1 MRIESPNVVA
11 WVPVKLTSPAPW
23 PRTTRLMRITLA
35 IAFGMITASGALAQG
50 TESAEARVNAQRDEL
65 ARIRAERDELE
76 KKMNGLQN
84 TAHELRDEVNLL
96 DRQNDAT
103 ARMVTSLDNQLV
115 AITDEVTT
123 TTTDLQAS
131 EREAII
137 KRAVLQ
143 RRLIEIYKRGP
154 LYPAEVLFSAQSVGQ
169 LVARY
174 KYLHLLA
181 LRDKGLVHR
190 LDELHDKIESQ
201 HIQLVRLQNSVSE
214 NRATKEQE
222 ASRLAELEQQQA
234 RNLARVQEDA
244 KRAKARL
251 AELEKSEARLNNVI
265 ASFEAER
272 RRASG
277 RAGAPALSP
286 SSIRTTDIGRL
297 DWPVNGAF
305 LYRFGRFVN
314 PNNTTTRWNG
324 IGITAPVGTIVKSVS
339 GGTVAYAGPMGTY
352 GNTVI
357 LEHGGGDYSVYGS
370 LDRIDVRKGSRVI
383 KGQAIGTV
391 GVSDPAL
398 GPHLHFEIRRG
409 GPAVDPAEW
418 LRAVR

>member
-1 MRIESPNVVA
+1 MRAVVA
-11 WVPVKLTSPAPW
+11 LCLS
-23 PRTTRLMRITLA
+23 LA
-35 IAFGMITASGALAQG
+35 LSSFPLFAQQNE
-50 TESAEARVNAQRDEL
+50 TAEARVNAQRDEL

-76 KKMNGLQN
+76 RKMSGLQN

-96 DRQNDAT
+96 DKQHDAT
-103 ARMVTSLDNQLV
+103 ARMVKSLDKQLD
-115 AITDEVTT
+115 AITEEVTT
-123 TTTDLQAS
+123 TTGDLQSS
-131 EREAII
+131 EREAMV

-154 LYPAEVLFSAQSVGQ
+154 LYSAEVLFSAQSVGQ

-181 LRDKGLVHR
+181 LRDKGLVQR
-190 LDELHDKIESQ
+190 LEELHQKIESQ
-201 HIQLVRLQNSVSE
+201 QIQLVRLQSSVAE
-214 NRATKEQE
+214 NRTQKEEE
-222 ASRLAELEQQQA
+222 AARLAALEELQS
-234 RNLARVQEDA
+234 RNLSRVQQDT
-244 KRAKARL
+244 RRTKARL

-297 DWPVNGAF
+297 DWPVNGTF

-324 IGITAPVGTIVKSVS
+324 IGISAPTGTPVKSVS

-370 LDRIDVRKGSRVI
+370 LERIDVRKGSRVV
-383 KGQAIGTV
+383 KGQALGTV

-398 GPHLHFEIRRG
+398 GSHLHFEIRRG

>member
-1 MRIESPNVVA
+1 
-11 WVPVKLTSPAPW
+11 
-23 PRTTRLMRITLA
+23 
-35 IAFGMITASGALAQG
+35 MIRARRGALCCGLLFSSYLPAQQ
-50 TESAEARVNAQRDEL
+50 TEGAEARVNAQRDEL

-76 KKMNGLQN
+76 KKMSGLQN

-96 DRQNDAT
+96 DKQQDAT
-103 ARMVTSLDNQLV
+103 SRMVSSLDQQLV
-115 AITDEVTT
+115 AITDEVKTT
-123 TTTDLQAS
+123 TGDLQKS
-131 EREAII
+131 EHEATM
-137 KRAVLQ
+137 KRTVLQ

-154 LYPAEVLFSAQSVGQ
+154 LYSAEVLFSAQSVGQ

-190 LDELHDKIESQ
+190 LDELHQKIESQ
-201 HIQLVRLQNSVSE
+201 RVQLVRLQSSVIE
-214 NRATKEQE
+214 NRSAKEQE
-222 ASRLAELEQQQA
+222 AARLAELEKLQA
-234 RNLARVQEDA
+234 RNLSRVQQDA
-244 KRAKARL
+244 KRTKARL
-251 AELEKSEARLNNVI
+251 AELEKSEARLNNFI

-277 RAGAPALSP
+277 RGGTVTLSP

-305 LYRFGRFVN
+305 LYRFGRYVN

-324 IGITAPVGTIVKSVS
+324 IGIRAPVGTAVKSVS
-339 GGTVAYAGPMGTY
+339 AGTVAYAGPMGTY

-370 LDRIDVRKGSRVI
+370 LDRIDVRKGTRVI
-383 KGQAIGTV
+383 KGQALGTV
-391 GVSDPAL
+391 GISDPAL
-398 GPHLHFEIRRG
+398 GSHLHFEIRRG

-418 LRAVR
+418 LRAAR

>member
-1 MRIESPNVVA
+1 MAMFCALLFSS
-11 WVPVKLTSPAPW
+11 LLPA
-23 PRTTRLMRITLA
+23 
-35 IAFGMITASGALAQG
+35 QQ

-76 KKMNGLQN
+76 KKMSGLQN

-96 DRQNDAT
+96 DKQHDAT
-103 ARMVTSLDNQLV
+103 ARMVKSLDQQLV
-115 AITDEVTT
+115 AITDEVKTT
-123 TTTDLQAS
+123 SSDLQKS
-131 EREAII
+131 EREATM
-137 KRAVLQ
+137 KRTVLQ

-154 LYPAEVLFSAQSVGQ
+154 LYSAEVLFSAQSVGQ

-181 LRDKGLVHR
+181 LRDKGLDHR
-190 LDELHDKIESQ
+190 LDELHEKIETQ
-201 HIQLVRLQNSVSE
+201 QVQLVRLQNSVIE
-214 NRATKEQE
+214 NRSEKEQE
-222 ASRLAELEQQQA
+222 AARLAELEKQQA
-234 RNLARVQEDA
+234 QSLVRVQQDA
-244 KRAKARL
+244 KRTKARL
-251 AELEKSEARLNNVI
+251 AELEKSEARLNNFI

-277 RAGAPALSP
+277 RGGTVTLSP

-305 LYRFGRFVN
+305 LYRFGRYVN

-324 IGITAPVGTIVKSVS
+324 IGISAQVGTVVKSVS
-339 GGTVAYAGPMGTY
+339 AGTVAYAGPMGTY

-370 LDRIDVRKGSRVI
+370 LARIDVRKGTRVI
-383 KGQAIGTV
+383 KGQALGTV
-391 GVSDPAL
+391 GISDPAL
-398 GPHLHFEIRRG
+398 GSHLHFEIRRG

-418 LRAVR
+418 LRAAR

>member
-1 MRIESPNVVA
+1 MRYGIVVA
-11 WVPVKLTSPAPW
+11 LFSLLSAS
-23 PRTTRLMRITLA
+23 TLV
-35 IAFGMITASGALAQG
+35 SQQ

-76 KKMNGLQN
+76 RKMSGLQS

-96 DRQNDAT
+96 DKQHDAT
-103 ARMVTSLDNQLV
+103 SRMVKSLDNQLV
-115 AITDEVTT
+115 AITDEVQTT
-123 TTTDLQAS
+123 TNDLQSS
-131 EREAII
+131 EREAKI

-143 RRLIEIYKRGP
+143 RRLVEIYKRGP
-154 LYPAEVLFSAQSVGQ
+154 LYSAEVLFSAQSVGQ

-181 LRDKGLVHR
+181 LRDKGLVTR
-190 LDELHDKIESQ
+190 LDELHNKIETQ
-201 HIQLVRLQNSVSE
+201 QIQLVRLQNSVVE
-214 NRATKEQE
+214 NRSEKEQE
-222 ASRLAELEQQQA
+222 AARLDALEQAQA
-234 RNLARVQEDA
+234 RNLARVQEDT
-244 KRAKARL
+244 KRTKARL
-251 AELEKSEARLNNVI
+251 AELEKSEARLNNFI

-277 RAGAPALSP
+277 RAGSPALSP

-324 IGITAPVGTIVKSVS
+324 IGISAPVGTIVKSVS

-398 GPHLHFEIRRG
+398 GAHLHFEIRRG

>member
-1 MRIESPNVVA
+1 MLCA
-11 WVPVKLTSPAPW
+11 ALWVPSLPAQQTDP
-23 PRTTRLMRITLA
+23 
-35 IAFGMITASGALAQG
+35 
-50 TESAEARVNAQRDEL
+50 EARINAQRDEL

-96 DRQNDAT
+96 DKQHDAT
-103 ARMVTSLDNQLV
+103 SRMVKSLDQQLV
-115 AITDEVTT
+115 AITDEVHSTT
-123 TTTDLQAS
+123 ADLQSS
-131 EREAII
+131 EREAAL
-137 KRAVLQ
+137 KRIVLQ
-143 RRLIEIYKRGP
+143 RRLTEIYKRGP
-154 LYPAEVLFSAQSVGQ
+154 LYSAEVLFSAQSVGQ

-190 LDELHDKIESQ
+190 LEELHDKIETQ
-201 HIQLVRLQNSVSE
+201 HGQLVRLQNSVAE
-214 NRATKEQE
+214 NRTEKEQE
-222 ASRLAELEQQQA
+222 AARLAELERQQA
-234 RNLARVQEDA
+234 RNLERVQEDA
-244 KRAKARL
+244 KRTKARL
-251 AELEKSEARLNNVI
+251 AELEKSEARMNSLI

-277 RAGAPALSP
+277 RAGAPSLSP

-297 DWPVNGAF
+297 DWPVNGNF
-305 LYRFGRFVN
+305 VYRFGRFVN

-324 IGITAPVGTIVKSVS
+324 IGIAAPVGTSVKSVS
-339 GGTVAYAGPMGTY
+339 AGTVAYAGPMGTY

-370 LDRIDVRKGSRVI
+370 LDKIAVRKGTRVI
-383 KGQAIGTV
+383 KGQALGTV

-418 LRAVR
+418 LRASR

>member
-1 MRIESPNVVA
+1 MRIP
-11 WVPVKLTSPAPW
+11 
-23 PRTTRLMRITLA
+23 LA
-35 IAFGMITASGALAQG
+35 IVGLLLSASVAFAQG
-50 TESAEARVNAQRDEL
+50 TESPEARVNAQRDEL
-65 ARIRAERDELE
+65 ARIRAERDSLE
-76 KKMNGLQN
+76 RRMSGLQN

-96 DRQNDAT
+96 DRQHDAT
-103 ARMVTSLDNQLV
+103 SRMVKSLDNQLV

-123 TTTDLQAS
+123 TTSDLQSS
-131 EREAII
+131 EREATI

-201 HIQLVRLQNSVSE
+201 HIQLVRLQNSVAE
-214 NRATKEQE
+214 NRTQKQQE
-222 ASRLAELEQQQA
+222 AARLGELEQQQA
-234 RNLARVQEDA
+234 RSLVRVQEDT

-251 AELEKSEARLNNVI
+251 AELEKSEARLNNII

-324 IGITAPVGTIVKSVS
+324 IGISAAAGTIVKSVS

-370 LDRIDVRKGSRVI
+370 LDRIDVRKGSRVV

-398 GPHLHFEIRRG
+398 GAHLHFEIRRG

>member
-1 MRIESPNVVA
+1 MRYWLSLAIYSLVSSSVLVSQQTESP
-11 WVPVKLTSPAPW
+11 
-23 PRTTRLMRITLA
+23 
-35 IAFGMITASGALAQG
+35 
-50 TESAEARVNAQRDEL
+50 EARVNAQRDEL

-76 KKMNGLQN
+76 RKMSGLQN
-84 TAHELRDEVNLL
+84 TAHELRDEVSLL
-96 DRQNDAT
+96 DKQHDAT
-103 ARMVTSLDNQLV
+103 ARMVKSLDNQLV
-115 AITDEVTT
+115 AITDEVATT
-123 TTTDLQAS
+123 TNDLQTS
-131 EREAII
+131 EREATM

-143 RRLIEIYKRGP
+143 RRLVEIYKRGP
-154 LYPAEVLFSAQSVGQ
+154 LYNAEVLFSAQSVGQ

-181 LRDKGLVHR
+181 LRDKGLVNR
-190 LDELHDKIESQ
+190 LDELHNKIESQ
-201 HIQLVRLQNSVSE
+201 HIQLVRLQSSVIE
-214 NRATKEQE
+214 NRSQKEKE
-222 ASRLAELEQQQA
+222 AARLADLEREQA
-234 RNLARVQEDA
+234 RNLLRVQEDT

-251 AELEKSEARLNNVI
+251 AELEKSEARLNNII

-277 RAGAPALSP
+277 RAGAPALTP

-324 IGITAPVGTIVKSVS
+324 IGITAPAGTAVKSVS

>member
-1 MRIESPNVVA
+1 MRYWLSLAIYSLVSSSVLVSQQTESP
-11 WVPVKLTSPAPW
+11 
-23 PRTTRLMRITLA
+23 
-35 IAFGMITASGALAQG
+35 
-50 TESAEARVNAQRDEL
+50 EARVNAQRDEL

-76 KKMNGLQN
+76 RKMSGLQN

-96 DRQNDAT
+96 DKQHDAT
-103 ARMVTSLDNQLV
+103 ARMVKSLDNQLV
-115 AITDEVTT
+115 AITDEVATT
-123 TTTDLQAS
+123 TNDLENS
-131 EREAII
+131 EREATM

-143 RRLIEIYKRGP
+143 RRLVEIYKRGA
-154 LYPAEVLFSAQSVGQ
+154 LYNAEVLFSAQSVGQ

-181 LRDKGLVHR
+181 LRDKGLVNR
-190 LDELHDKIESQ
+190 LDELHNKIESQ
-201 HIQLVRLQNSVSE
+201 HIQLVRLQSSVIE
-214 NRATKEQE
+214 NRSQKEQE
-222 ASRLAELEQQQA
+222 AARLSDLEREQA
-234 RNLARVQEDA
+234 RNLMRVQEDT

-251 AELEKSEARLNNVI
+251 AELEKSEARLNNII

-286 SSIRTTDIGRL
+286 SSIRTSDIGRL

-324 IGITAPVGTIVKSVS
+324 IGITAPAGTAVKSVS

>member
-1 MRIESPNVVA
+1 MR
-11 WVPVKLTSPAPW
+11 APW
-23 PRTTRLMRITLA
+23 LGLCCSLLLA
-35 IAFGMITASGALAQG
+35 SHLPAQQ
-50 TESAEARVNAQRDEL
+50 TDNAETRVNAQRDEL

-76 KKMNGLQN
+76 KKMSGLQN

-96 DRQNDAT
+96 DKQHDAT
-103 ARMVTSLDNQLV
+103 ARMVSSLDQQLV

-123 TTTDLQAS
+123 TTSDLEKSQ
-131 EREAII
+131 REASM
-137 KRAVLQ
+137 KRTVLQ

-154 LYPAEVLFSAQSVGQ
+154 LYSAEVLFSAQSVGQ

-190 LDELHDKIESQ
+190 LDELHDKMETQ
-201 HIQLVRLQNSVSE
+201 RVQLVRLQNSVIE
-214 NRATKEQE
+214 NRKTKEQE
-222 ASRLAELEQQQA
+222 AGRLAELETLQA
-234 RNLARVQEDA
+234 RNLSRVQQDA
-244 KRAKARL
+244 KRTKARL
-251 AELEKSEARLNNVI
+251 AELEKSEARLNNFI

-272 RRASG
+272 RKALVRGAS
-277 RAGAPALSP
+277 PLSP

-297 DWPVNGAF
+297 DWPVNGVF

-324 IGITAPVGTIVKSVS
+324 IGIGAPVGTAVKSVS
-339 GGTVAYAGPMGTY
+339 AGTVAYAGPMGTY

-370 LDRIDVRKGSRVI
+370 LDRIDVRKGTRVI
-383 KGQAIGTV
+383 KGQALGTV
-391 GVSDPAL
+391 GISDPAL
-398 GPHLHFEIRRG
+398 GSHLHFEIRRG

-418 LRAVR
+418 LRAAR

>member
-1 MRIESPNVVA
+1 VLAQQTESP
-11 WVPVKLTSPAPW
+11 
-23 PRTTRLMRITLA
+23 
-35 IAFGMITASGALAQG
+35 
-50 TESAEARVNAQRDEL
+50 EARINAQRDEL

-76 KKMNGLQN
+76 KKMSGLQN
-84 TAHELRDEVNLL
+84 TAHELRDEVSLL
-96 DRQNDAT
+96 DKQHDAT
-103 ARMVTSLDNQLV
+103 ARMVKSLDQQLV
-115 AITDEVTT
+115 AITDEVQS
-123 TTTDLQAS
+123 TTTDMANS
-131 EREAII
+131 EREATM

-143 RRLIEIYKRGP
+143 RRVIEIYKRGP
-154 LYPAEVLFSAQSVGQ
+154 LYSAEVLFSAQSVGQ

-181 LRDKGLVHR
+181 LRDKGLVKR
-190 LDELHDKIESQ
+190 LEELHDRIETQ
-201 HIQLVRLQNSVSE
+201 HIQLVRLQNSVAE
-214 NRATKEQE
+214 NRTEKEQE
-222 ASRLAELEQQQA
+222 AARLAELERQQA

-244 KRAKARL
+244 KRTKARL
-251 AELEKSEARLNNVI
+251 AELEKSEARMNSLI

-277 RAGAPALSP
+277 RAGTATMAP

-324 IGITAPVGTIVKSVS
+324 IGITAPVGTSVKSVS
-339 GGTVAYAGPMGTY
+339 AGTVAYAGPMGTY

-370 LDRIDVRKGSRVI
+370 LDRIAVRKGARVT

-418 LRAVR
+418 LRAAR

>member
-1 MRIESPNVVA
+1 MSRTSYAVA
-11 WVPVKLTSPAPW
+11 FCALLFSALLPA
-23 PRTTRLMRITLA
+23 
-35 IAFGMITASGALAQG
+35 QQ

-76 KKMNGLQN
+76 KKMSGLQN
-84 TAHELRDEVNLL
+84 TAHEIRDEVNLL
-96 DRQNDAT
+96 DKQHDAT
-103 ARMVTSLDNQLV
+103 ARMVKSLDQQLI
-115 AITDEVTT
+115 AITDEVQTT
-123 TTTDLQAS
+123 TADLQKS
-131 EREAII
+131 EREAGM
-137 KRAVLQ
+137 KRTVLQ

-154 LYPAEVLFSAQSVGQ
+154 LYSAEVLFSAQSVGQ

-190 LDELHDKIESQ
+190 LDELHSKIESQ
-201 HIQLVRLQNSVSE
+201 QIQLVRLQSSVAE
-214 NRATKEQE
+214 NRSLKERE
-222 ASRLAELEQQQA
+222 AARLADLEREQA
-234 RNLARVQEDA
+234 NNLLRVQEDT
-244 KRAKARL
+244 KRAKARI
-251 AELEKSEARLNNVI
+251 AELEKSEGRLNNLI

-277 RAGAPALSP
+277 RAGAVPLTP

-324 IGITAPVGTIVKSVS
+324 IGISAPVGTMVKSVS
-339 GGTVAYAGPMGTY
+339 AGMVAYAGQMGTY

-370 LDRIDVRKGSRVI
+370 LDKIEVRKGTRVI
-383 KGQAIGTV
+383 KGQALGTV

-398 GPHLHFEIRRG
+398 GSHLHFEIRRG

-418 LRAVR
+418 LRAAR

>member
-1 MRIESPNVVA
+1 VGLGCALLFSSY
-11 WVPVKLTSPAPW
+11 LPA
-23 PRTTRLMRITLA
+23 
-35 IAFGMITASGALAQG
+35 QQ

-76 KKMNGLQN
+76 KKMSGLQN

-96 DRQNDAT
+96 DKQHDAT
-103 ARMVTSLDNQLV
+103 ARMVTSLDNQLI
-115 AITDEVTT
+115 AITDEVQTT
-123 TTTDLQAS
+123 TSDLEKSQ
-131 EREAII
+131 REASM
-137 KRAVLQ
+137 KRTVLQ

-154 LYPAEVLFSAQSVGQ
+154 LYSAEVLFSAQSVGQ

-190 LDELHDKIESQ
+190 LDELHEKMESQ
-201 HIQLVRLQNSVSE
+201 RIQLVRLQNSVIE
-214 NRATKEQE
+214 NRSAKEQE
-222 ASRLAELEQQQA
+222 AARLAELETLQA
-234 RNLARVQEDA
+234 RNLSRVQQDA
-244 KRAKARL
+244 KRTKARL
-251 AELEKSEARLNNVI
+251 AELEKSEARLNNFI

-272 RRASG
+272 RRVSG
-277 RAGAPALSP
+277 RGGTVALSS

-297 DWPVNGAF
+297 DWPVNGVF

-324 IGITAPVGTIVKSVS
+324 IGIGAAVGTVVKSVS
-339 GGTVAYAGPMGTY
+339 AGTVAYAGPMGTY

-370 LDRIDVRKGSRVI
+370 LDRIDVRKGTRVI
-383 KGQAIGTV
+383 KGQTVGTV
-391 GVSDPAL
+391 GISDPAL
-398 GPHLHFEIRRG
+398 GSHLHFEIRRG

-418 LRAVR
+418 LRAAR

>member
-1 MRIESPNVVA
+1 MIRLLYAVA
-11 WVPVKLTSPAPW
+11 VCALVIAVPAVS
-23 PRTTRLMRITLA
+23 
-35 IAFGMITASGALAQG
+35 QQ

-76 KKMNGLQN
+76 KKMSGLQN
-84 TAHELRDEVNLL
+84 TAHEIRDEVNLL
-96 DRQNDAT
+96 DKQHDAT
-103 ARMVTSLDNQLV
+103 ARMVKSLDQQLV
-115 AITDEVTT
+115 AITDEVQTT
-123 TTTDLQAS
+123 TSDLHNS
-131 EREAII
+131 EREASM
-137 KRAVLQ
+137 KRTVLQ

-154 LYPAEVLFSAQSVGQ
+154 LYSAEVLFSAQSVGQ

-190 LDELHDKIESQ
+190 LDELHDKIQSQ
-201 HIQLVRLQNSVSE
+201 QVQLVRLQSSVLE
-214 NRATKEQE
+214 NRSQKERE
-222 ASRLAELEQQQA
+222 AARLAELEREQA
-234 RNLARVQEDA
+234 KSLARVQEDT
-244 KRAKARL
+244 KRTKARL
-251 AELEKSEARLNNVI
+251 AELEKSEARLNNLI
-265 ASFEAER
+265 ASFESER
-272 RRASG
+272 RRA
-277 RAGAPALSP
+277 GARGGPSPLAP

-297 DWPVNGAF
+297 DWPVDGAF

-324 IGITAPVGTIVKSVS
+324 IGISAPAGTSVKSVS
-339 GGTVAYAGPMGTY
+339 AGTVAYAGPMGTY

-370 LDRIDVRKGSRVI
+370 LDKIAVRKGARVI
-383 KGQAIGTV
+383 KGQPIGTV

-398 GPHLHFEIRRG
+398 GSHLHFEIRRG

-418 LRAVR
+418 LRAAR

>member
-1 MRIESPNVVA
+1 MSRTSYAVA
-11 WVPVKLTSPAPW
+11 FCALLFSALLPA
-23 PRTTRLMRITLA
+23 
-35 IAFGMITASGALAQG
+35 QQ

-76 KKMNGLQN
+76 KKMSGLQN
-84 TAHELRDEVNLL
+84 TAHEIRDEVNLL
-96 DRQNDAT
+96 DKQHDAT
-103 ARMVTSLDNQLV
+103 ARMVKSLDQQLI
-115 AITDEVTT
+115 AITDEVQTT
-123 TTTDLQAS
+123 TADLQKS
-131 EREAII
+131 EREAGM
-137 KRAVLQ
+137 KRTVLQ

-154 LYPAEVLFSAQSVGQ
+154 LYSAEVLFSAQSVGQ

-190 LDELHDKIESQ
+190 LDELHSKIESQ
-201 HIQLVRLQNSVSE
+201 QIQLVRLQSSVAE
-214 NRATKEQE
+214 NRSLKERE
-222 ASRLAELEQQQA
+222 AARLADLEREQA
-234 RNLARVQEDA
+234 NNLLRVQEDT
-244 KRAKARL
+244 KRAKARI
-251 AELEKSEARLNNVI
+251 AELEKSEGRLNNLI

-277 RAGAPALSP
+277 RAGAVALTP

-324 IGITAPVGTIVKSVS
+324 IGISAPVGTMVKSVS
-339 GGTVAYAGPMGTY
+339 AGMVAYAGQMGTY

-370 LDRIDVRKGSRVI
+370 LDKIEVRKGTRVI
-383 KGQAIGTV
+383 KGQALGTV

-398 GPHLHFEIRRG
+398 GSHLHFEIRRG

-418 LRAVR
+418 LRAAR

>member
-1 MRIESPNVVA
+1 MRAGLLIGVCVLILAPAARAQQGDPES
-11 WVPVKLTSPAPW
+11 
-23 PRTTRLMRITLA
+23 
-35 IAFGMITASGALAQG
+35 
-50 TESAEARVNAQRDEL
+50 RVNAQRDEL

-76 KKMNGLQN
+76 KKMSGLQN

-96 DRQNDAT
+96 DKQHDAT
-103 ARMVTSLDNQLV
+103 ARMVKSLDNQLD
-115 AITDEVTT
+115 AITEEVQTT
-123 TTTDLQAS
+123 TADLANS
-131 EREAII
+131 EREAVI

-143 RRLIEIYKRGP
+143 RRLVEIYKRGP
-154 LYPAEVLFSAQSVGQ
+154 LYSAEVLFSAQSVGQ

-174 KYLHLLA
+174 KYLHMLA
-181 LRDKGLVHR
+181 LRDQGLVRR
-190 LDELHDKIESQ
+190 LDELHEKIEAQ
-201 HIQLVRLQNSVSE
+201 HGQLVRLQSSVAE
-214 NRATKEQE
+214 NRTQKEQE
-222 ASRLAELEQQQA
+222 AARLAELERLQA
-234 RNLARVQEDA
+234 RNLARVQEDT
-244 KRAKARL
+244 KRTKARL
-251 AELEKSEARLNNVI
+251 AELERSEARLNNII
-265 ASFEAER
+265 ASIEAQR
-272 RRASG
+272 RRAGS

-324 IGITAPVGTIVKSVS
+324 IGISAAAGTVVKSVS
-339 GGTVAYAGPMGTY
+339 GGTVAYAGAMGTY

-370 LDRIDVRKGSRVI
+370 LDRIDVKKGSRVI
-383 KGQAIGTV
+383 KGQALGTV

-398 GPHLHFEIRRG
+398 GAHLHFEIRRG

-418 LRAVR
+418 LRDVR

>member
-1 MRIESPNVVA
+1 LGVCCALLFSSY
-11 WVPVKLTSPAPW
+11 VP
-23 PRTTRLMRITLA
+23 
-35 IAFGMITASGALAQG
+35 AQQ

-76 KKMNGLQN
+76 KKMSGLQN

-96 DRQNDAT
+96 DKQHDAT
-103 ARMVTSLDNQLV
+103 ARMVSSLDQQLV
-115 AITDEVTT
+115 AITDEVKTT
-123 TTTDLQAS
+123 TGDLAKSQ
-131 EREAII
+131 REASM
-137 KRAVLQ
+137 KRTVLQ

-154 LYPAEVLFSAQSVGQ
+154 LYSAEVLFSAQSVGQ

-190 LDELHDKIESQ
+190 LDELHEKMESQ
-201 HIQLVRLQNSVSE
+201 RVQLVRLQNSVIE
-214 NRATKEQE
+214 NRASKEQE
-222 ASRLAELEQQQA
+222 AARLSELETLQA
-234 RNLARVQEDA
+234 RNLLQVQQDA
-244 KRAKARL
+244 KRTKARL
-251 AELEKSEARLNNVI
+251 AELEKSEARLNNFI

-272 RRASG
+272 RKASG
-277 RAGAPALSP
+277 RGGTVTLSP

-297 DWPVNGAF
+297 DWPVNGVF

-324 IGITAPVGTIVKSVS
+324 IGISAAVGTAVKSVS
-339 GGTVAYAGPMGTY
+339 AGTVAYAGPMGTY

-370 LDRIDVRKGSRVI
+370 LDRIDVRKGTRVI
-383 KGQAIGTV
+383 KGQAVGTV
-391 GVSDPAL
+391 GISDPAL
-398 GPHLHFEIRRG
+398 GSHLHFEIRRG

-418 LRAVR
+418 LRAAR

>member
-1 MRIESPNVVA
+1 MALCCTVLFSSY
-11 WVPVKLTSPAPW
+11 LPA
-23 PRTTRLMRITLA
+23 
-35 IAFGMITASGALAQG
+35 QQ
-50 TESAEARVNAQRDEL
+50 TENAEARVNAQRDEL

-76 KKMNGLQN
+76 KKMSGLQN

-96 DRQNDAT
+96 DKQHDAT
-103 ARMVTSLDNQLV
+103 SRMVSSLDQQLV
-115 AITDEVTT
+115 AITDEVKA
-123 TTTDLQAS
+123 TTDDLQES
-131 EREAII
+131 EREATI

-154 LYPAEVLFSAQSVGQ
+154 LYSAEVLFSAQSVGQ

-190 LDELHDKIESQ
+190 LDELHQKIESQ
-201 HIQLVRLQNSVSE
+201 RVQLVRLQSNVIE
-214 NRATKEQE
+214 NRSAKEQE
-222 ASRLAELEQQQA
+222 AARLAGLEKLQA
-234 RNLARVQEDA
+234 RNLSRVQQDA
-244 KRAKARL
+244 KRTKARL
-251 AELEKSEARLNNVI
+251 AELEKSEARLNNFI

-277 RAGAPALSP
+277 RGGTVTLSP

-324 IGITAPVGTIVKSVS
+324 IGISAPVGTAVKSVS
-339 GGTVAYAGPMGTY
+339 AGTVAYAGPMGTY

-370 LDRIDVRKGSRVI
+370 LYRIDVRKGTRVI
-383 KGQAIGTV
+383 KGQALGTV
-391 GVSDPAL
+391 GISDPAL
-398 GPHLHFEIRRG
+398 GSHLHFEIRRG

-418 LRAVR
+418 LRAAR

>member
-1 MRIESPNVVA
+1 LRHSSYLVVFCALLVSSLLPAQQTESP
-11 WVPVKLTSPAPW
+11 
-23 PRTTRLMRITLA
+23 
-35 IAFGMITASGALAQG
+35 
-50 TESAEARVNAQRDEL
+50 EARINAQRDEL

-76 KKMNGLQN
+76 KKMSGLQN
-84 TAHELRDEVNLL
+84 TAHEIRDEVNLL
-96 DRQNDAT
+96 DKQHDAT
-103 ARMVTSLDNQLV
+103 ARMVKSLDQQLV
-115 AITDEVTT
+115 AITDEVQTT
-123 TTTDLQAS
+123 TADLQKS
-131 EREAII
+131 EREAGM
-137 KRAVLQ
+137 KRTVLQ

-154 LYPAEVLFSAQSVGQ
+154 LYSAEVLFSAQSVGQ

-201 HIQLVRLQNSVSE
+201 QIQLVRLQSSVAE
-214 NRATKEQE
+214 NRGEKEREAARLADLEKEQ
-222 ASRLAELEQQQA
+222 AK
-234 RNLARVQEDA
+234 NLVRVQQDT
-244 KRAKARL
+244 KRAKARI
-251 AELEKSEARLNNVI
+251 AELEKSESRLNNLI

-277 RAGAPALSP
+277 RGGTVTLTP

-324 IGITAPVGTIVKSVS
+324 IGISAPVGTVVKSVS
-339 GGTVAYAGPMGTY
+339 AGMVAYAGQMGTY

-370 LDRIDVRKGSRVI
+370 LDKIEVRKGSRVI
-383 KGQAIGTV
+383 KGQALGTV

-398 GPHLHFEIRRG
+398 GSHLHFEIRRG

-418 LRAVR
+418 LRAAQ

>member
-1 MRIESPNVVA
+1 MIRFCCSMAMLALVSSS
-11 WVPVKLTSPAPW
+11 LLPA
-23 PRTTRLMRITLA
+23 
-35 IAFGMITASGALAQG
+35 QQ
-50 TESAEARVNAQRDEL
+50 TENPEARINAQRAEL
-65 ARIRAERDELE
+65 ERIRAERDELE
-76 KKMNGLQN
+76 RKMSGLQN

-96 DRQNDAT
+96 DKQHDAT
-103 ARMVTSLDNQLV
+103 ARMVKSLDQQLV
-115 AITDEVTT
+115 AITDEVQT
-123 TTTDLQAS
+123 TTTDLQKS
-131 EREAII
+131 EREAAI

-154 LYPAEVLFSAQSVGQ
+154 LYSAEVLFSAQSVGQ

-190 LDELHDKIESQ
+190 LEELHARIESQ
-201 HIQLVRLQNSVSE
+201 HGQLVRLQSSVTE
-214 NRATKEQE
+214 NRSLKEQE
-222 ASRLAELEQQQA
+222 AARLGALETEQA

-244 KRAKARL
+244 KRTKARL
-251 AELEKSEARLNNVI
+251 AELEKSEARLNNFI

-272 RRASG
+272 RRASSRG
-277 RAGAPALSP
+277 SSVPLAP

-324 IGITAPVGTIVKSVS
+324 IGISAAPGTSVKSVS
-339 GGTVAYAGPMGTY
+339 AGTVAYAGPMGTY

-357 LEHGGGDYSVYGS
+357 LQHGGGDYSVYGS
-370 LDRIDVRKGSRVI
+370 LDRIDVRKGAKVI

-398 GPHLHFEIRRG
+398 GAHLHFEIRRG

-418 LRAVR
+418 LKATR

>member
-1 MRIESPNVVA
+1 MAS
-11 WVPVKLTSPAPW
+11 
-23 PRTTRLMRITLA
+23 RLP
-35 IAFGMITASGALAQG
+35 GQQ
-50 TESAEARVNAQRDEL
+50 TESAEARNRAQREEL
-65 ARIRAERDELE
+65 LRIRAERDELE
-76 KKMNGLQN
+76 KKMSGLQN
-84 TAHELRDEVNLL
+84 TAHELTDEVNLL
-96 DRQNDAT
+96 DKQHDAT
-103 ARMVTSLDNQLV
+103 ARMVKSLDNQLV
-115 AITDEVTT
+115 AITDEVKATT
-123 TTTDLQAS
+123 ANLSSS
-131 EREAII
+131 EREAVM

-143 RRLIEIYKRGP
+143 RRVIEIYKRGP
-154 LYPAEVLFSAQSVGQ
+154 LYSAEVLFSAQSVGQ

-190 LDELHDKIESQ
+190 LEELHTRIESQ
-201 HIQLVRLQNSVSE
+201 HGQLVRLQSSIIE
-214 NRATKEQE
+214 NRADKERE
-222 ASRLAELEQQQA
+222 AARLVELETLQS
-234 RNLARVQEDA
+234 RNLARVQQDA
-244 KRAKARL
+244 KRTKARL

-265 ASFEAER
+265 AAFETER

-277 RAGAPALSP
+277 RAGAATLAP

-305 LYRFGRFVN
+305 LYRFGRYVN

-324 IGITAPVGTIVKSVS
+324 IGISAPVGTSVKSVS
-339 GGTVAYAGPMGTY
+339 AGTVAYAGPMGTY

-370 LDRIDVRKGSRVI
+370 LNRIDVRKGTRVI
-383 KGQAIGTV
+383 KGQALGTV

-398 GPHLHFEIRRG
+398 GSHLHFEIRRG

-418 LRAVR
+418 LKAAR

>member
-1 MRIESPNVVA
+1 VA
-11 WVPVKLTSPAPW
+11 TVCVFLISSSL
-23 PRTTRLMRITLA
+23 R
-35 IAFGMITASGALAQG
+35 AQQ
-50 TESAEARVNAQRDEL
+50 TESAEARINAQRDEL

-76 KKMNGLQN
+76 KKMSGLQN

-96 DRQNDAT
+96 DKQHDAT
-103 ARMVTSLDNQLV
+103 ARMVKSLEQQLV
-115 AITDEVTT
+115 AITDEVQTT
-123 TTTDLQAS
+123 TSNLSAS
-131 EREAII
+131 ERELVL

-143 RRLIEIYKRGP
+143 RRLTEIYKRVP
-154 LYPAEVLFSAQSVGQ
+154 LYSAEVLFSALSVGQ

-190 LDELHDKIESQ
+190 LDELHEKIESQ
-201 HIQLVRLQNSVSE
+201 HGQLVRLQNSVVE
-214 NRATKEQE
+214 NRAQKEQE
-222 ASRLAELEQQQA
+222 AARLAELEREQA
-234 RNLARVQEDA
+234 RNLVRVQEDA
-244 KRAKARL
+244 KRTKARL
-251 AELEKSEARLNNVI
+251 AELEKSEARLNNFI

-272 RRASG
+272 RRA
-277 RAGAPALSP
+277 GARGAVSLAP

-305 LYRFGRFVN
+305 LYRFGRQVN

-324 IGITAPVGTIVKSVS
+324 IGISAPVGTVVKSVS
-339 GGTVAYAGPMGTY
+339 GGTVAYSGPMGTY

-370 LDRIDVRKGSRVI
+370 LDMIQVRKGARVI
-383 KGQAIGTV
+383 KGAAIGTV

-398 GPHLHFEIRRG
+398 GSHLHFEIRRG

-418 LRAVR
+418 LRAAR

>member
-1 MRIESPNVVA
+1 MRYRLVLTFFSLISSSDLAAQQTESP
-11 WVPVKLTSPAPW
+11 
-23 PRTTRLMRITLA
+23 
-35 IAFGMITASGALAQG
+35 
-50 TESAEARVNAQRDEL
+50 EARVNAQRDEL

-76 KKMNGLQN
+76 RKMSGLQN

-96 DRQNDAT
+96 DKQHDAT
-103 ARMVTSLDNQLV
+103 ARMVKSLDKQLV
-115 AITDEVTT
+115 AITDEVASTT
-123 TTTDLQAS
+123 NDLESS
-131 EREAII
+131 EREA
-137 KRAVLQ
+137 KVRRAVLQ

-154 LYPAEVLFSAQSVGQ
+154 LYSAEVLFSAQSVGQ

-181 LRDKGLVHR
+181 LRDKGLVNR
-190 LDELHDKIESQ
+190 LDELHTRIEAQ
-201 HIQLVRLQNSVSE
+201 HIQLVRLQSSVAE
-214 NRATKEQE
+214 NRSQKEKE
-222 ASRLAELEQQQA
+222 AARLAELEGEQA
-234 RNLARVQEDA
+234 RNLLRVQDDA
-244 KRAKARL
+244 KRTKARL
-251 AELEKSEARLNNVI
+251 AELEKSEARLNNII

-272 RRASG
+272 RRASA
-277 RAGAPALSP
+277 RAGVSARAP

-305 LYRFGRFVN
+305 LYRFGRTVN

-324 IGITAPVGTIVKSVS
+324 IGISAPVGTAVKSVS
-339 GGTVAYAGPMGTY
+339 AGTVAYAGQMGTY

-398 GPHLHFEIRRG
+398 GAHLHFEIRRG

>member
-1 MRIESPNVVA
+1 M
-11 WVPVKLTSPAPW
+11 LPA
-23 PRTTRLMRITLA
+23 
-35 IAFGMITASGALAQG
+35 QQ
-50 TESAEARVNAQRDEL
+50 TEGAEARVNAQRDEL

-76 KKMNGLQN
+76 KKMSGLQS

-96 DRQNDAT
+96 DKQHDAT
-103 ARMVTSLDNQLV
+103 ARMVKSLDRQLV
-115 AITDEVTT
+115 AITDEVQQ
-123 TTTDLQAS
+123 TTTDLQKS
-131 EREAII
+131 EREASM
-137 KRAVLQ
+137 KRTVLQ
-143 RRLIEIYKRGP
+143 RRVIEIYKRGA
-154 LYPAEVLFSAQSVGQ
+154 LYSAEVLFSAQSVGQ

-190 LDELHDKIESQ
+190 LDELHSRIESQ
-201 HIQLVRLQNSVSE
+201 QIQLVRLQSSVIE
-214 NRATKEQE
+214 NRSQKERE
-222 ASRLAELEQQQA
+222 AARLAYLENAQA
-234 RNLARVQEDA
+234 KSLVRVQEDT

-251 AELEKSEARLNNVI
+251 AELERSENRLNNLI

-272 RRASG
+272 RRASA
-277 RAGAPALSP
+277 RSGAAPLTP

-297 DWPVNGAF
+297 DWPVNGTF
-305 LYRFGRFVN
+305 LYRFGRYVN

-324 IGITAPVGTIVKSVS
+324 IGITAPVGTSVKSVS
-339 GGTVAYAGPMGTY
+339 AGTVAYAGPMGTY

-370 LDRIDVRKGSRVI
+370 LDKIAVRKGVRVI
-383 KGQAIGTV
+383 KGQALGTV

-398 GPHLHFEIRRG
+398 GAHLHFEIRRG

-418 LRAVR
+418 LRAAR

>member
-1 MRIESPNVVA
+1 MLACLSVMVSR
-11 WVPVKLTSPAPW
+11 L
-23 PRTTRLMRITLA
+23 PR
-35 IAFGMITASGALAQG
+35 QQ
-50 TESAEARVNAQRDEL
+50 TESAEARNRAQREEL
-65 ARIRAERDELE
+65 LRIRSERDELE

-84 TAHELRDEVNLL
+84 TAHELTDEVNLL
-96 DRQNDAT
+96 DKQHDAT
-103 ARMVTSLDNQLV
+103 ARMVKSLDNQLV
-115 AITDEVTT
+115 SITDEVAATT
-123 TTTDLQAS
+123 ANLSSS
-131 EREAII
+131 EREAAM

-143 RRLIEIYKRGP
+143 RRVIEIYKRGP
-154 LYPAEVLFSAQSVGQ
+154 LYSAEVLFSAQSVGQ

-181 LRDKGLVHR
+181 LRDQGLVHR
-190 LDELHDKIESQ
+190 LEELHTRIESQ
-201 HIQLVRLQNSVSE
+201 HGQLVRLQSSVIE
-214 NRATKEQE
+214 NRAEKSRE
-222 ASRLAELEQQQA
+222 AARLVELETLQS
-234 RNLARVQEDA
+234 RNLARVQQDT
-244 KRAKARL
+244 KRTRARL

-265 ASFEAER
+265 AAFEAER

-277 RAGAPALSP
+277 RAGAATLAP

-305 LYRFGRFVN
+305 LYRFGRYVN

-324 IGITAPVGTIVKSVS
+324 IGISAPVGTSVKSVS
-339 GGTVAYAGPMGTY
+339 AGTVAYAGPMGTY

-370 LDRIDVRKGSRVI
+370 LNRIDVRKGTRVI
-383 KGQAIGTV
+383 KGQALGTV

-398 GPHLHFEIRRG
+398 GSHLHFEIRRG

-418 LRAVR
+418 LRAAR

>member
-1 MRIESPNVVA
+1 
-11 WVPVKLTSPAPW
+11 
-23 PRTTRLMRITLA
+23 
-35 IAFGMITASGALAQG
+35 GALAQG

-96 DRQNDAT
+96 DRQHDAT

-131 EREAII
+131 ER
-137 KRAVLQ
+137 
-143 RRLIEIYKRGP
+143 
-154 LYPAEVLFSAQSVGQ
+154 
-169 LVARY
+169 
-174 KYLHLLA
+174 
-181 LRDKGLVHR
+181 
-190 LDELHDKIESQ
+190 
-201 HIQLVRLQNSVSE
+201 
-214 NRATKEQE
+214 
-222 ASRLAELEQQQA
+222 EQQQA

-305 LYRFGRFVN
+305 LYR
-314 PNNTTTRWNG
+314 
-324 IGITAPVGTIVKSVS
+324 
-339 GGTVAYAGPMGTY
+339 
-352 GNTVI
+352 
-357 LEHGGGDYSVYGS
+357 
-370 LDRIDVRKGSRVI
+370 
-383 KGQAIGTV
+383 
-391 GVSDPAL
+391 
-398 GPHLHFEIRRG
+398 
-409 GPAVDPAEW
+409 
-418 LRAVR
+418 

>member
-1 MRIESPNVVA
+1 MIRPLYAVA
-11 WVPVKLTSPAPW
+11 FCALV
-23 PRTTRLMRITLA
+23 
-35 IAFGMITASGALAQG
+35 IALPGVAQQ

-76 KKMNGLQN
+76 RKMSGLQN
-84 TAHELRDEVNLL
+84 TAHEIRDEVNLL
-96 DRQNDAT
+96 DKQHDAT
-103 ARMVTSLDNQLV
+103 ARMVKSLDQQLV
-115 AITDEVTT
+115 AITDEVQT
-123 TTTDLQAS
+123 TTTDLHTS
-131 EREAII
+131 EREASM
-137 KRAVLQ
+137 KRTVLQ

-154 LYPAEVLFSAQSVGQ
+154 LYSAEVLFSAQSVGQ

-201 HIQLVRLQNSVSE
+201 QVQLVRLQSSVIE
-214 NRATKEQE
+214 NRSQKERE
-222 ASRLAELEQQQA
+222 AARLAELEREQA
-234 RNLARVQEDA
+234 KSLARVQEDT
-244 KRAKARL
+244 KRTKARL
-251 AELEKSEARLNNVI
+251 AELEKSEARLNNLI
-265 ASFEAER
+265 ASFESER
-272 RRASG
+272 RRA
-277 RAGAPALSP
+277 GARGGPVTLAP

-297 DWPVNGAF
+297 DWPVDGAF

-324 IGITAPVGTIVKSVS
+324 IGISAPAGTTVKSVS
-339 GGTVAYAGPMGTY
+339 AGTVAYAGPMGTY

-370 LDRIDVRKGSRVI
+370 LDKIAVRKGTRVI
-383 KGQAIGTV
+383 KGQPIGTV

-398 GPHLHFEIRRG
+398 GSHLHFEIRRG

-418 LRAVR
+418 LRAAR